1 MNHAHK
7 MRPWYLLGSFLKPL
21 IFSCGSS
28 LGTYYVLL
36 FRYYLLRDEVGKV
49 SGEFIFTI
57 NVFFYVYVFNVV
69 NTSMF
74 LTSDFPKL
82 IYFLLYCPKGMLAGR
97 IIFSMVFAKVAIT
110 IAFDLAY
117 VYSAELFPTVM
128 RSDDNSYSFH
138 HLLFDMTL
146 EHNKKNHEIN

>member
-1 MNHAHK
+1 MCFFSDITFLG
-7 MRPWYLLGSFLKPL
+7 MRVEKLAESLYLQL
-21 IFSCGSS
+21 
-28 LGTYYVLL
+28 TY
-36 FRYYLLRDEVGKV
+36 
-49 SGEFIFTI
+49 
-57 NVFFYVYVFNVV
+57 FFYVYVFNVV

-82 IYFLLYCPKGMLAGR
+82 IYFLLYCPKGMLVGR